1 MTPRSF
7 FSGLWRGLD
16 GLRKV
21 LHLIVLLVI
30 FAVSIAVLRG
40 SVPRIPA
47 KAALLV
53 APEGELVEQLSGEPL
68 ERALEEARGEGH
80 VATLLWDLTD
90 SIHAAAS
97 DARIQAVAL
106 DLEKFDSA
114 TQPTLEEL
122 ALALREFRASG
133 KKVIAYGA
141 ELTQQRYYLAAQAD
155 EIYLD
160 PMGFVLIDGY
170 DRYRTYFKDALDKL
184 GVGINVFRVGA
195 FKSAVETYTRSS
207 MSPEDREESLGYL
220 GALWSSYQQAI
231 TRARK
236 LPPDALTR
244 YVDSLAKTVPAARG
258 DAAQVALRA
267 GLVSAVK
274 TRLEVEKRL
283 IGLVGEDDSSG
294 SFRSVSA
301 ADYAHFARAQKK
313 ARAGGKPRVGVIVAS
328 GEILDGDQ
336 PPGTVGGE
344 STSRLIREARL
355 DKDVKAVV
363 LRVDSPGG
371 SVMASEEIYRE
382 LLALRA
388 AGKPLVVSMSG
399 YAASGGYYISAPA
412 DEIWA
417 SPATLTGSIGIF
429 AIIPTVDKTLGKI
442 GVNVDGVGTTPLSGQ
457 LRLDRPLGE
466 EARTLLQSQINRGYD
481 EFVARVAVGR
491 KKTPEQID
499 TIAQGHVWAGTDAHR
514 LGLVDHLGS
523 FDDAVKAAAR
533 RAKLTDYA
541 PEFIEPELTWPQQL
555 ALAAALAPGAA
566 VIAREPRRARPE
578 RARAAL
584 RPGDARGGEAQPL
597 QRPESALRLLLLRG
611 ALAAG
616 WRAALQHYSVDQSRM
631 TLPDLPEPMVSK
643 P

>member
-21 LHLIVLLVI
+21 LHLTVLLVI
-30 FAVSIAVLRG
+30 FAVFIAVLRG

-53 APEGELVEQLSGEPL
+53 APEGEVVEQLSGEPV
-68 ERALEEARGEGH
+68 ERALEEARGQGH
-80 VATLLWDLTD
+80 VQTLLWDLTD

-114 TQPTLEEL
+114 TQPTLQEL

-141 ELTQQRYYLAAQAD
+141 ELTQERYYLAAQAD

-195 FKSAVETYTRSS
+195 FKSAVETFTRSS

-236 LPPDALTR
+236 LPADALTR

-267 GLVSAVK
+267 GLVTAVK
-274 TRLEVEKRL
+274 TRLEAEKRL
-283 IGLVGEDDSSG
+283 IGLVGEDDSNG
-294 SFRSVSA
+294 SFRSVSV
-301 ADYAHFARAQKK
+301 ADYAHFAHAEKK
-313 ARAGGKPRVGVIVAS
+313 ARAGSKPRVGVIVAS

-344 STSRLIREARL
+344 STARLIREARL
-355 DKDVKAVV
+355 DKEVKAVV

-491 KKTPEQID
+491 NKTPEQID

-523 FDDAVKAAAR
+523 FNDAVKAAAR

-541 PEFIEPELTWPQQL
+541 PEFIEPELTWAQQL
-555 ALAAALAPGAA
+555 ALQLRSRLA
-566 VIAREPRRARPE
+566 
-578 RARAAL
+578 
-584 RPGDARGGEAQPL
+584 Q
-597 QRPESALRLLLLRG
+597 LLLRASPSER
-611 ALAAG
+611 ALSELAQ
-616 WRAALQHYSVDQSRM
+616 RFDPVTREVTRLNRFSVPNR
-631 TLPDLPEPMVSK
+631 LYAYCFCEVH
-643 P
+643 

>member
-21 LHLIVLLVI
+21 LQLIVLLVI
-30 FAVSIAVLRG
+30 FAVFIAVLRG

-53 APEGELVEQLSGEPL
+53 APEGELVEQLSGEPV

-80 VATLLWDLTD
+80 VQTLLWDLTD
-90 SIHAAAS
+90 SIRAAAS

-106 DLEKFDSA
+106 DLEKFDGA

-141 ELTQQRYYLAAQAD
+141 ELTQERYYLAAQAD

-220 GALWSSYQQAI
+220 GVLWSSYQQAV

-236 LPPDALTR
+236 LPADALTR

-267 GLVSAVK
+267 GLVTAVK
-274 TRLEVEKRL
+274 TRLEAEKRL
-283 IGLVGEDDSSG
+283 IGLVGEDDSNG

-301 ADYAHFARAQKK
+301 ADYAHFARAEKK
-313 ARAGGKPRVGVIVAS
+313 TRAGGKPRVGVIVAS

-344 STSRLIREARL
+344 STSHLIREARL
-355 DKDVKAVV
+355 DKEIKAVV

-382 LLALRA
+382 LRALRA

-466 EARTLLQSQINRGYD
+466 EARALLQSQINRGYD
-481 EFVARVAVGR
+481 EFVARVAAGR

-523 FDDAVKAAAR
+523 FNDAVKAAAR

-541 PEFIEPELTWPQQL
+541 PEFIEPELTWAQQL
-555 ALAAALAPGAA
+555 ALQLRSRLAG
-566 VIAREPRRARPE
+566 
-578 RARAAL
+578 
-584 RPGDARGGEAQPL
+584 
-597 QRPESALRLLLLRG
+597 LLLRASPG
-611 ALAAG
+611 ERALSELAQ
-616 WRAALQHYSVDQSRM
+616 RFDPVTREVTRLNRFSVPNR
-631 TLPDLPEPMVSK
+631 LYAYCFCELN
-643 P
+643 